1 MDKQPGTSK
10 EKYIQG
16 KSMFSSNE
24 VKQENKELTILS
36 FLQKRKLK
44 IKK

>member
-1 MDKQPGTSK
+1 MDKQTESSK

-24 VKQENKELTILS
+24 VKQENNELTILS
-36 FLQKRKLK
+36 FLQNFN
-44 IKK
+44 

>member
-1 MDKQPGTSK
+1 MDKQTGSSK

-24 VKQENKELTILS
+24 VKQENNELTILS
-36 FLQKRKLK
+36 FLQKRKHK
-44 IKK
+44 EKK